1 MNNDPFLLSHQDMDW
16 GRSSCFLFELLG
28 ETAPQMFHNASIWL
42 TLVLAAQRY
51 IYICQATRSV
61 TCIQSKSIYSK
72 TVSSGHEHLELNQ
85 SDFMKQPI
93 TRLIIGSCAHVR
105 YSVPPLVWDWE

>member
-1 MNNDPFLLSHQDMDW
+1 MILSLLSHQDMDW
-16 GRSSCFLFELLG
+16 GRSSCFLFEMMG

-61 TCIQSKSIYSK
+61 PAYKQILPQPA
-72 TVSSGHEHLELNQ
+72 SGYEHL
-85 SDFMKQPI
+85 S
-93 TRLIIGSCAHVR
+93 
-105 YSVPPLVWDWE
+105 

>member
-1 MNNDPFLLSHQDMDW
+1 MDLLHDNSLLSHLDMDW
-16 GRSSCFLFELLG
+16 GRISCFLFEMMG

-61 TCIQSKSIYSK
+61 RGREGDRDYQEKLAQTQ
-72 TVSSGHEHLELNQ
+72 N
-85 SDFMKQPI
+85 
-93 TRLIIGSCAHVR
+93 
-105 YSVPPLVWDWE
+105 

>member
-1 MNNDPFLLSHQDMDW
+1 MDW
-16 GRSSCFLFELLG
+16 GRTSCFLFEMMG

-61 TCIQSKSIYSK
+61 R
-72 TVSSGHEHLELNQ
+72 GHEGDRDYQGIEKLAQTQN
-85 SDFMKQPI
+85 
-93 TRLIIGSCAHVR
+93 
-105 YSVPPLVWDWE
+105 

>member
-1 MNNDPFLLSHQDMDW
+1 MLILSLLSHQDMDW

-61 TCIQSKSIYSK
+61 PAY
-72 TVSSGHEHLELNQ
+72 
-85 SDFMKQPI
+85 KQLLPQ
-93 TRLIIGSCAHVR
+93 
-105 YSVPPLVWDWE
+105 PPYAL

>member
-1 MNNDPFLLSHQDMDW
+1 MLYVVGQSIKDINTELTLPLLSHHDMDW
-16 GRSSCFLFELLG
+16 GSTSCFLFELLG

-61 TCIQSKSIYSK
+61 RGVMVTA
-72 TVSSGHEHLELNQ
+72 G
-85 SDFMKQPI
+85 
-93 TRLIIGSCAHVR
+93 IIRG
-105 YSVPPLVWDWE
+105 